1 MRILQWAFPHLPPLG
16 GREIFV
22 ERLSRSLAEEQHNV
36 LVMADAESVDAP
48 LHEISYLREG
58 IPIHRLNLDAFG
70 TVPTDRTQP
79 SIRKEIKSVIDDFAP
94 DVIHFHNFYSR
105 ASVFLNAYLR
115 SANRDIPTVY
125 TIHDVETLSKIPQFL
140 GGEIVGRMTSVIVC
154 PSQYMYRRLESQKGI
169 LGKKVVVI
177 ENGVPEGNMARR
189 DKGDIQILAAAN
201 FEVHKGLVVLLTA
214 WSKIARDFPDVRLVV
229 AGDGREKKFLLD
241 YVTKLGISE
250 SVYFPG
256 WLSENQLEKE
266 FNRDAIV
273 VVPSLIAE
281 AFGLVAAEAQM
292 AGLPV
297 IASDIGGLN
306 EIVKDGQTGFV
317 IPAGQTSGLSE
328 ALTTLLG
335 SSELRRKFGAAGRE
349 RAIELFGMQQC
360 TAKYV
365 ELYQSLREEE
375 G

>member
-1 MRILQWAFPHLPPLG
+1 
-16 GREIFV
+16 
-22 ERLSRSLAEEQHNV
+22 
-36 LVMADAESVDAP
+36 
-48 LHEISYLREG
+48 
-58 IPIHRLNLDAFG
+58 
-70 TVPTDRTQP
+70 
-79 SIRKEIKSVIDDFAP
+79 
-94 DVIHFHNFYSR
+94 
-105 ASVFLNAYLR
+105 
-115 SANRDIPTVY
+115 
-125 TIHDVETLSKIPQFL
+125 
-140 GGEIVGRMTSVIVC
+140 
-154 PSQYMYRRLESQKGI
+154 
-169 LGKKVVVI
+169 
-177 ENGVPEGNMARR
+177 MARR
-189 DKGDIQILAAAN
+189 DKGYIQILAAAN

-241 YVTKLGISE
+241 YATKLGISE